1 MASRCDTA
9 RNLWHYFLSRRLYA
23 SNLFFQV
30 HPLHRT
36 FAHVSNICRQYEH
49 QAVYPTYPTLP
60 SVFIAGLPLRSP
72 VLQMG
77 PQVNGGSGSR
87 LEVGPARLAAVYP
100 FDSVSSNEVEICQQA
115 AEVGSG
121 YKNGPKR
128 RKQRR
133 KFLPFDILVFAVF
146 SLEIHDNES
155 TSRMRGFLQCPIS
168 HPDCPDPAAP
178 LAPCRFPT
186 SSRSRSWLPYLRLCL
201 LSSSHFRCALFNFL
215 CAVT

>member
-1 MASRCDTA
+1 MEIFPGPPIS
-9 RNLWHYFLSRRLYA
+9 Y
-23 SNLFFQV
+23 
-30 HPLHRT
+30 PLHRT

-133 KFLPFDILVFAVF
+133 KCSQIFLSSFFPPSFFFLP
-146 SLEIHDNES
+146 S
-155 TSRMRGFLQCPIS
+155 
-168 HPDCPDPAAP
+168 
-178 LAPCRFPT
+178 
-186 SSRSRSWLPYLRLCL
+186 
-201 LSSSHFRCALFNFL
+201 SSSHVRWNPGLEDWEWGMQEDGGCNWCLDFAAAQGEIKLVDTLYGWSRVSGVVRITATDPSGIAFGWAMGQEEVDGGWNSLGP
-215 CAVT
+215 

>member
-1 MASRCDTA
+1 M
-9 RNLWHYFLSRRLYA
+9 L
-23 SNLFFQV
+23 LFMEIFPGPPISY
-30 HPLHRT
+30 PLHRT

-49 QAVYPTYPTLP
+49 QAVYPTYPTHP

-133 KFLPFDILVFAVF
+133 KCSQIF
-146 SLEIHDNES
+146 
-155 TSRMRGFLQCPIS
+155 
-168 HPDCPDPAAP
+168 
-178 LAPCRFPT
+178 
-186 SSRSRSWLPYLRLCL
+186 
-201 LSSSHFRCALFNFL
+201 LSSFFSPSIFFYHRAAHMSGEILGWKIGNGECRRMEDATDASTLPPL
-215 CAVT
+215 KAR

>member
-1 MASRCDTA
+1 M
-9 RNLWHYFLSRRLYA
+9 
-23 SNLFFQV
+23 
-30 HPLHRT
+30 
-36 FAHVSNICRQYEH
+36 
-49 QAVYPTYPTLP
+49 YPTYPTLP

-133 KFLPFDILVFAVF
+133 KCSQIF
-146 SLEIHDNES
+146 
-155 TSRMRGFLQCPIS
+155 
-168 HPDCPDPAAP
+168 
-178 LAPCRFPT
+178 
-186 SSRSRSWLPYLRLCL
+186 
-201 LSSSHFRCALFNFL
+201 LSSFFSPSIFFYHRAAHMSGEILGWKIGNGECRRMEDATDASTLPPL
-215 CAVT
+215 KAR